1 MEREE
6 ISQSGILEL
15 QIDAF
20 TTLFANEPRHIDES
34 AVCSLNPIVAIEQDS
49 GMAAMGA
56 VIRANYI

>member
-1 MEREE
+1 MEGEE
-6 ISQSGILEL
+6 ISQSEILEL

-34 AVCSLNPIVAIEQDS
+34 AICSLNRIVAIEQDA

-56 VIRANYI
+56 VIRAN